1 MPEGHTIHRESRLQR
16 ARLGPGPIAASS
28 PQGRFHAGAQR
39 IDGRRIESIDAVGKH
54 LLYRFEGRRHLH
66 IHLGLVG
73 RFAMYAAD
81 PPPPS
86 PNTRLSLVGDATVY
100 LTGPATCEL
109 LDPLQIKRLVERLG
123 PDPLDP
129 DADPD
134 RFFEGLARRTT
145 PIGATILDQSVIA
158 GIGNVYRSELLFLT
172 GIHPDRPAAELTA
185 PEREALWKLAV
196 DQLAEGERTGRIV
209 TVAPREVG
217 ATRRSELPKELRL
230 YAYKRWHQ
238 PCRRCGTEITQWE
251 LGGRLIW
258 ACPSCQPR

>member
-1 MPEGHTIHRESRLQR
+1 MPEGHTIHREARLQR
-16 ARLGPGPIAASS
+16 AGLGSGPIAASS
-28 PQGRFHAGAQR
+28 PQGRFHTGAQQ

-54 LLYRFEGRRHLH
+54 LLYRFEGRRYLH
-66 IHLGLVG
+66 VHLGLVG
-73 RFAMYAAD
+73 RFAMYEVD

-86 PNTRLSLVGDATVY
+86 PNARLSLQGDATVY
-100 LTGPATCEL
+100 LMGPATCEL
-109 LDPLQIKRLVERLG
+109 LDPLQVKALVERLG

-129 DADPD
+129 DADAE
-134 RFFEGLARRTT
+134 RFFADLARRAT

-172 GIHPDRPAAELTA
+172 GIHPDRAAADLAA

-196 DQLAEGERTGRIV
+196 DLLAEGERTGRIV

-217 ATRRSELPKELRL
+217 AARRSRLPKELHR
-230 YAYKRWHQ
+230 YVYKRWHQ
-238 PCRRCGTEITQWE
+238 PCRRCGTEIRRWE